1 MSATSTAPTVGTTTV
16 ATRVRDRAASDP
28 TAVAMRHKDLGVWKE
43 ISWAEYWDTVLT
55 TAHALLALGVEP
67 GDRVSIQCENR
78 PEWLELDIATVAVGA
93 ITVDCAL
100 R

>member
-1 MSATSTAPTVGTTTV
+1 MSGAGTTTAPTVGTTTV

-55 TAHALLALGVEP
+55 TAHALLALGVIESGVGISSTRWFRGSSEP
-67 GDRVSIQCENR
+67 A
-78 PEWLELDIATVAVGA
+78 ATAA
-93 ITVDCAL
+93 H
-100 R
+100 